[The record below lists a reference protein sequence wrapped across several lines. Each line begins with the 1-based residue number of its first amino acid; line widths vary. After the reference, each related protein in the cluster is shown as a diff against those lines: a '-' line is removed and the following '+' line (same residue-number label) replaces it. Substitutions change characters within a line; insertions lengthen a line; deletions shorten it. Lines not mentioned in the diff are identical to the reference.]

1 MAAKAEPT
9 AIEMLVAGGPVF
21 FDLCE
26 AKSHKELLHKVN
38 TAIRRDNGVALMLAL
53 HFAVAKQ
60 QSDRVIDGT
69 GEPTELSRI
78 YDQGPG
84 AKDEPA

>member
-1 MAAKAEPT
+1 MATQKEPT

-60 QSDRVIDGT
+60 QSDRVLEGT

-84 AKDEPA
+84 AKEQPA

>member
-1 MAAKAEPT
+1 MATREEPT

-26 AKSHKELLHKVN
+26 ARTHKELLHKVN

-60 QSDRVIDGT
+60 QSDRVLEGT
-69 GEPTELSRI
+69 GKPTELSVI
-78 YDQGPG
+78 YDEGPG
-84 AKDEPA
+84 AKEPPA

>member
-1 MAAKAEPT
+1 MATREEPT

-60 QSDRVIDGT
+60 PSARVLEGT
-69 GEPTELSRI
+69 GKPTELSVI
-78 YDQGPG
+78 YDEGPG
-84 AKDEPA
+84 AKEPPA

>member
-1 MAAKAEPT
+1 MAERAEPT

-26 AKSHKELLHKVN
+26 ARTHKELLHKVN

-60 QSDRVIDGT
+60 QSDRVLEGT
-69 GEPTELSRI
+69 GKPTELSVI
-78 YDQGPG
+78 YDEGPG
-84 AKDEPA
+84 AKEPPA

>member
-1 MAAKAEPT
+1 MATTKEPT

-26 AKSHKELLHKVN
+26 ARTHKELLHKVN

-60 QSDRVIDGT
+60 QSDRVLEGT
-69 GEPTELSRI
+69 AAPTELSAI

-84 AKDEPA
+84 AREA

>member
-1 MAAKAEPT
+1 MATREEPT

-26 AKSHKELLHKVN
+26 ARTHKELLHKVN

-60 QSDRVIDGT
+60 QSDRVLEGT
-69 GEPTELSRI
+69 GKPTELSVM
-78 YDQGPG
+78 YDEGPG
-84 AKDEPA
+84 AKEPPA